1 MTTEASPSMEQ
12 QPAEKTHAWNFVFTC
27 PSEKLLRFF
36 QFSSVISDECILEIT
51 REGWGIT
58 TVDRAH
64 ISMAVS
70 RFALQN
76 FDDYRI
82 GADESSFKIY
92 LPLNE
97 VSGAIKRVASLAGKK
112 AQMKFSVSVDG
123 SQGLV
128 FTTYVVESE
137 GVTERFRTN
146 ASVESLP
153 NPKVP
158 QLADY
163 PLRVFMDWKK
173 LQKCLKAASNVAET
187 VRFFREGGKLRLRA
201 GKNEDDTQLL
211 LTLAGIQNEGRD
223 GYGSTFPSDYL
234 RLIAGAGDFDRVT
247 IKVGNEFPLV
257 LEFDCGWMNGTI
269 LLAPRQE
276 DA

>member
-70 RFALQN
+70 WFALQN

-123 SQGLV
+123 PQGLV
-128 FTTYVVESE
+128 FTTYVVES
-137 GVTERFRTN
+137 
-146 ASVESLP
+146 
-153 NPKVP
+153 
-158 QLADY
+158 
-163 PLRVFMDWKK
+163 
-173 LQKCLKAASNVAET
+173 
-187 VRFFREGGKLRLRA
+187 A
-201 GKNEDDTQLL
+201 GTAVSE
-211 LTLAGIQNEGRD
+211 
-223 GYGSTFPSDYL
+223 
-234 RLIAGAGDFDRVT
+234 
-247 IKVGNEFPLV
+247 
-257 LEFDCGWMNGTI
+257 
-269 LLAPRQE
+269 
-276 DA
+276 

>member
-1 MTTEASPSMEQ
+1 MTNEASPNIEQ
-12 QPAEKTHAWNFVFTC
+12 QPAENAHAWNFVFIC

-51 REGWGIT
+51 KEGWGIT
-58 TVDRAH
+58 TVDHAH
-64 ISMAVS
+64 VSMAVS

-76 FDDYRI
+76 FDDYRM
-82 GADESSFKIY
+82 GSDENSCKIC

-97 VSGAIKRVASLAGKK
+97 VSCAIKRVASLAGKK
-112 AQMKFSVSVDG
+112 AQMKFSVSVAG
-123 SQGLV
+123 SKGSDI
-128 FTTYVVESE
+128 TTYVVESE
-137 GVTERFRTN
+137 GVTERFRT
-146 ASVESLP
+146 ATSVESLP

-173 LQKCLKAASNVAET
+173 LQKCLKTASNVADT

-211 LTLAGIQNEGRD
+211 LTLAGIQNEGQE
-223 GYGSTFPSDYL
+223 GYGSTFPSEYL
-234 RLIAGAGDFDRVT
+234 KLIAGAGDFDRVT
-247 IKVGNEFPLV
+247 IKVGSEFPLA
-257 LEFDCGWMNGTI
+257 LEFDCGWMNGMI